1 MTTLIQYA
9 SLNPTPWK
17 NGGGCTTEI
26 LASPPGATLD
36 DFDFRIS
43 LATIAQSGPF
53 SLFPGVDRTLS
64 LVDGGNVVL
73 DVGNERKV
81 ALSDREPVVAFPGEV
96 PVSATVD
103 GSPTTDF
110 NVMTRRGRC
119 SHQVERRL
127 VRDFSTLERRSA
139 LTVLFLAEGESLTVY
154 SSRERMFMVRYD
166 AVVLDREETWT
177 LEAPRAT
184 VFIVDIMPD
193 EEDYPASGHA

>member
-43 LATIAQSGPF
+43 LATIAHSGPL
-53 SLFPGVDRTLS
+53 SIFPGVDRTLS

-73 DVGNERKV
+73 DVGNERRV
-81 ALSDREPVVAFPGEV
+81 ALSEREPVVAFPGEIA
-96 PVSATVD
+96 VSATVD

-110 NVMTRRGRC
+110 NVMTRRARC
-119 SHQVERRL
+119 SHQVERRT
-127 VRDFSTLERRSA
+127 VQDYSTLARRSA
-139 LTVLFLAEGESLTVY
+139 LTVLFLAEGETLTVH
-154 SSRERMFMVRYD
+154 SARERMSMVRYD
-166 AVVLDREETWT
+166 AVVLDREEIWT
-177 LEAPRAT
+177 LEAPRAI
-184 VFIVDIMPD
+184 VFIVDIIPEVD
-193 EEDYPASGHA
+193 D